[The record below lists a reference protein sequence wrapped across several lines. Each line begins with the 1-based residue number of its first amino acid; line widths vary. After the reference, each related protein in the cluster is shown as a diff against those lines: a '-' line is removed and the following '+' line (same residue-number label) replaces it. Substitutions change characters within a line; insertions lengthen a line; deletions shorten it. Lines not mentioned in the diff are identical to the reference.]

1 MKYNALGRFV
11 NNSSQIGCV
20 EGTGNVDPNNLG
32 YEETKEYIWKYLK
45 NELEMSDM
53 HAAVIMGNMQVESDF
68 SPTNAQDG
76 YGYPGVDNSDYIDE
90 YEIKD
95 GVGWGL
101 IQWTFY
107 TRKEGLQEYAEQQG
121 KSVGDLNV
129 QLEYLQIEVT
139 TVNPYKKRYSE
150 FLEIN
155 DLDKAVEYFCT
166 EIEQAGVPHLDR
178 RISGAEEILKKFGG
192 TR

>member
-1 MKYNALGRFV
+1 
-11 NNSSQIGCV
+11 
-20 EGTGNVDPNNLG
+20 
-32 YEETKEYIWKYLK
+32 
-45 NELEMSDM
+45 MSDL
-53 HAAVIMGNMQVESDF
+53 HAAAIMGNMQVESDF

-90 YEIKD
+90 YKIKD

-107 TRKEGLQEYAEQQG
+107 TRKKGLQEYAEQQG

-129 QLEYLQIEVT
+129 QLEYLHLEVT

-155 DLDKAVEYFCT
+155 NLDTAVEFFCT
-166 EIEQAGVPHLDR
+166 KIEEAGVPHLDR
-178 RISGAEEILKKFGG
+178 RTANAENILKKFGG
-192 TR
+192 TK